1 MTAFTPSR
9 PIKRGAYVPSLE
21 LVRDVLAGSILAIAR
36 MISRAEAGYAEASEA
51 LAEIY
56 KHTGKAHIV
65 GITGVPGAGKSTLVS
80 SLIKAFAAEG
90 SKVGVVAVDPS
101 SPFSGGAILG
111 DRVRMS
117 EAAESCRAFVRS
129 MATRGHLGGL
139 TRSTLQAVDILD
151 AAGYSPII
159 IETVGVGQD
168 EVEVVTAAHTIV
180 VLSAPGLGDDIQA
193 IKAGI
198 LEIADIHAVSK
209 CDKPEASATVSALQG
224 MMALGT
230 TRTSSTWQTPVLPI
244 SAVSGERIGDLKDA
258 IGRHWLHLQ
267 ESGELAV
274 RQRSI
279 CKTRILSTARH
290 LFQHKFNEDAEELE
304 KHIQA
309 VMSRDM
315 DPSVAARLLLG
326 WDDEARVT

>member
-1 MTAFTPSR
+1 MTVFSPSR
-9 PIKRGAYVPSLE
+9 PVKRAAYRPSLE
-21 LVRDVLAGSILAIAR
+21 FVPDVLAGSVAAIAR
-36 MISRAEAGYAEASEA
+36 MISRAEAGYPEAAPA

-56 KHTGKAHIV
+56 RHGGRAHIV

-80 SLIKAFAAEG
+80 SLIKAFAADG
-90 SKVGVVAVDPS
+90 HKVGVVAVDPS

-117 EAAESCRAFVRS
+117 DAAAASQAFVRS

-139 TRSTLQAVDILD
+139 ARSTLQAVDILD
-151 AAGYSPII
+151 AAGYSPVI

-209 CDKPEASATVSALQG
+209 ADRPEAAATVAALRG

-230 TRTSSTWQTPVLPI
+230 EGAGSSWTAPI
-244 SAVSGERIGDLKDA
+244 LAVSSVSGERIGELKTA
-258 IGRHWLHLQ
+258 ISDHRAHLAA
-267 ESGELAV
+267 SGELAE
-274 RQRSI
+274 RRRAI
-279 CKTRILSTARH
+279 CRTRVLGAAKY
-290 LFQHKFNEDAEELE
+290 LFQRKFDERAGELDG
-304 KHIQA
+304 HIQA
-309 VMSRDM
+309 VVDREM
-315 DPSVAARLLLG
+315 DPSGAARLLLG
-326 WDDEARVT
+326 WQDEVRAP